1 MFLHWVG
8 FIISLAVIL
17 SVARKNL
24 PLALLCGALVLG
36 VFTLPLVTIV
46 DRIVYTL
53 TDISIILLALAMG
66 VIPMIGGTMKES
78 GQMDDLVNN
87 MRIGRKGIM
96 ALSPAILGLLPMPG
110 GALLSAPI
118 LEKAGETVPNDLKVA
133 INDWFRHLFVMIY
146 PLSSAL
152 IASAKIADLNL
163 YMAALY
169 LLPTF
174 GFALLIGYVFFIRN
188 VHGAMAYTGAFSLG
202 KLLLPLGIILSA
214 PFIDF
219 TLKKIIDLP
228 VQEIATII
236 GVGVAFI
243 LSWRLST
250 KKLNLVRV
258 AGEMRPWNFALIIVS
273 MFIFLHVFQASDVAD
288 LIASVP
294 LAPATLCVVAGFI
307 LGFATGRVLL
317 PASIILPVYLTV
329 SPLSALTFAIIYTSI
344 FFGYVIS
351 PVHPCVA
358 VSLEYFDV
366 PLRKFFKLLLVPTF
380 IVFLATLL
388 ISFFISS

>member
-1 MFLHWVG
+1 MLAWLG

-17 SVARKNL
+17 IVARKNL
-24 PLALLCGALVLG
+24 PLALFCGAIVLG
-36 VFTLPLVTIV
+36 VFTLPLATIV
-46 DRIVYTL
+46 NRIIFTL
-53 TDISIILLALAMG
+53 TDTSIILLALAMG
-66 VIPMIGGTMKES
+66 VIPMIGGTMKQS

-96 ALSPAILGLLPMPG
+96 ALSPAIMGLLPMPG

-118 LEKAGETVPNDLKVA
+118 LEKAGEGVPNDLKVA

-174 GFALLIGYVFFIRN
+174 GFALVIGYLFFVRN
-188 VHGAMAYTGAFSLG
+188 VHGTMAYAGAFSLG

-214 PFIDF
+214 PLIDF

-228 VQEIATII
+228 IQEIATML
-236 GVGVAFI
+236 GVCAAFV

-250 KKLNLVRV
+250 RKLNLWHIARQ
-258 AGEMRPWNFALIIVS
+258 MKPWNFALIILS
-273 MFIFLHVFQASDVAD
+273 MFVFLHIFQTSNVAD
-288 LIASVP
+288 LIASIP
-294 LAPATLCVVAGFI
+294 LAPATLCASVCRGFP
-307 LGFATGRVLL
+307 R
-317 PASIILPVYLTV
+317 
-329 SPLSALTFAIIYTSI
+329 I
-344 FFGYVIS
+344 F
-351 PVHPCVA
+351 
-358 VSLEYFDV
+358 
-366 PLRKFFKLLLVPTF
+366 
-380 IVFLATLL
+380 
-388 ISFFISS
+388 

>member
-1 MFLHWVG
+1 MLSWFG
-8 FIISLAVIL
+8 FVISIAVIL
-17 SVARKNL
+17 IVARKNL
-24 PLALLCGALVLG
+24 PLALFCGAIVLG
-36 VFTLPLVTIV
+36 IFTLPVLTIV
-46 DRIVYTL
+46 DRIIFTL

-66 VIPMIGGTMKES
+66 VIPMIGGTMKQS

-96 ALSPAILGLLPMPG
+96 ALSPAIMGLLPMPG

-118 LEKAGETVPNDLKVA
+118 LEKAGKGVPNDLKVA

-152 IASAKIADLNL
+152 IASAKIADLNV
-163 YMAALY
+163 YMAVLY

-174 GFALLIGYVFFIRN
+174 GFALFVGYLFFVRR
-188 VHGAMAYTGAFSLG
+188 VHGTVVYAGTFSPG
-202 KLLLPLGIILSA
+202 KLLMPLGIILSA

-219 TLKKIIDLP
+219 TLKKIVDLP
-228 VQEIATII
+228 VQEIATIL
-236 GVGVAFI
+236 GVCVAFI
-243 LSWRLST
+243 LSWFLST
-250 KKLNLVRV
+250 KKLNLIHIARQ
-258 AGEMRPWNFALIIVS
+258 MKPWNFTLIILS
-273 MFIFLHVFQASDVAD
+273 MFVFLYIFQASNVAD
-288 LIASVP
+288 LIASIP

-329 SPLSALTFAIIYTSI
+329 SPLSGLAFAIIYTSI

-366 PLRKFFKLLLVPTF
+366 PLRKFFKLLIVPTF